1 MTLEGPRITN
11 EDRGFT
17 INKTLAWA
25 MAASIAGCVFWFG
38 TITAESD
45 GRITVLQERQVEDRE
60 LIRENQLQ
68 INALRATP
76 VVTYTLAFG
85 TASELDVTKDRFV
98 ISANAANA
106 ESSNGVTIT
115 LVQARQTS

>member
-11 EDRGFT
+11 EDSGFT

-25 MAASIAGCVFWFG
+25 MAASIVGCVFWFG
-38 TITAESD
+38 TITAGSD

-68 INALRATP
+68 INALRAT
-76 VVTYTLAFG
+76 
-85 TASELDVTKDRFV
+85 
-98 ISANAANA
+98 NARVDQRLLNI
-106 ESSNGVTIT
+106 EQS
-115 LVQARQTS
+115 QARQEAATNEILRYLRNPDKKSVPSP

>member
-11 EDRGFT
+11 ENRGFT

-25 MAASIAGCVFWFG
+25 MAASIVGCVFWFG

-68 INALRATP
+68 INALRAT
-76 VVTYTLAFG
+76 
-85 TASELDVTKDRFV
+85 
-98 ISANAANA
+98 SARVDQRLLNI
-106 ESSNGVTIT
+106 EQS
-115 LVQARQTS
+115 QARQEVATNEILRYLRNPDTKPVPSP